1 MDMNI
6 ILLSLSSHDQTIYR
20 ASAVKH
26 FLCRHKKGHIDR
38 YQQSILCECPLVTGS
53 QPVAR
58 RGSWCE
64 PPTKLK
70 LGPHL
75 APGLAAREAPSRQRE
90 PAPENGEICIGFLRC
105 SPI

>member
-38 YQQSILCECPLVTGS
+38 YQQSILCECQSVTAAR
-53 QPVAR
+53 PVAT
-58 RGSWCE
+58 
-64 PPTKLK
+64 P
-70 LGPHL
+70 
-75 APGLAAREAPSRQRE
+75 AAGAGRTDSSTQRE
-90 PAPENGEICIGFLRC
+90 L
-105 SPI
+105 